1 MHHPDRVYS
10 RAQLLD
16 RVWGGNVYVE
26 ERTVDVHIRR
36 LRKALT
42 PSGYDRLIRTVRGA
56 GYRFSLGPSDVTLPN
71 RWASQLIALAAW
83 LGAAIL
89 LGVWFGGTGWWLS
102 GALAFYV
109 AHTLRNLALL
119 DRVLDGHKRV
129 PLFVTRGLWAE
140 IFARVDKIRAKARN
154 RKKKYHRLLR
164 EVRESTGALSDGG
177 IILNSEHEILWFNPA
192 ATRLLGLDPTVD
204 IGNRLDNLLRHPD
217 FAAYL
222 AAPTGEGIT
231 IPSPKETGWLTVQI
245 IPYGQDQRLAI
256 VRDITREMQLERT
269 RRDFVANASH
279 ELRSPLTVIS
289 GYLDTLGDDKK
300 CRQAWRAPVGEMRR
314 QADRMTQI
322 LRDLIELTRL
332 ESAERKAPHEFVDV
346 GGMLKLIAKE
356 FQAAGTGPRSSSSS
370 RRTSRWSA
378 ASPSCTRSSTTSSTT
393 PCASRRRPAA
403 CASSGEAEGDDA
415 VFEVVDTGIGIPAE
429 QIPRITERFYR
440 VDPGRSRAWAARAS
454 ASRSLSTRC
463 SGMKGR

>member
-1 MHHPDRVYS
+1 M
-10 RAQLLD
+10 
-16 RVWGGNVYVE
+16 
-26 ERTVDVHIRR
+26 
-36 LRKALT
+36 
-42 PSGYDRLIRTVRGA
+42 
-56 GYRFSLGPSDVTLPN
+56 TLPN

-89 LGVWFGGTGWWLS
+89 LGVWFGGIGWWLS

-192 ATRLLGLDPTVD
+192 ATRLLGLDPTID

-231 IPSPKETGWLTVQI
+231 IPSPKEEAGWLTVQI

-256 VRDITREMQLERT
+256 ARDITREMQLERT

-289 GYLDTLGDDKK
+289 GYLDTLGDDEEMPEG
-300 CRQAWRAPVGEMRR
+300 WRAPVGEMRR

-356 FQAAGTGPRSSSSS
+356 FQAAGTGPAVELTLATDVALVGSESELHSIFYNLVNNAVRFTPPSGTV
-370 RRTSRWSA
+370 RIEWRT
-378 ASPSCTRSSTTSSTT
+378 
-393 PCASRRRPAA
+393 
-403 CASSGEAEGDDA
+403 EGDAA
-415 VFEVVDTGIGIPAE
+415 VFEVVDTGIGIAPE

-440 VDPGRSRAWAARAS
+440 VDPGRSRATGGTGLGLAIVKHALQRHEGTLNIQSREGKGSAFSCRFPAERLVHRAGAARAV
-454 ASRSLSTRC
+454 
-463 SGMKGR
+463 